1 MAQDP
6 KGKERKDVHWDPGL
20 CQEEEETHPSEE
32 RKKRHLSQ
40 RKMVALGGNV
50 ILNEANQW

>member
-6 KGKERKDVHWDPGL
+6 KGKERKDDHWDPGL
-20 CQEEEETHPSEE
+20 CQEEETHPSEE

-40 RKMVALGGNV
+40 RKMVALGRNV
-50 ILNEANQW
+50 ILNEANRW

>member
-6 KGKERKDVHWDPGL
+6 KGKEWKDVHWDPGL

-32 RKKRHLSQ
+32 TKKKAFVSKKNGCIRGKCHT
-40 RKMVALGGNV
+40 
-50 ILNEANQW
+50 